1 MMFYAKP
8 CASDAQHHRPL
19 CLPPY
24 SREWLTFFRSCTSLQ
39 QDVQHGAVCVT
50 SQTCSE
56 ERMQRAVKEYCFY
69 FTCKIECMGLTYE
82 KSVLLMK
89 MNTAICHLPI
99 GHCSQTA
106 AKYDTHITGTAAK

>member
-1 MMFYAKP
+1 
-8 CASDAQHHRPL
+8 
-19 CLPPY
+19 
-24 SREWLTFFRSCTSLQ
+24 
-39 QDVQHGAVCVT
+39 
-50 SQTCSE
+50 
-56 ERMQRAVKEYCFY
+56 
-69 FTCKIECMGLTYE
+69 MGLTYE